1 MRNTILIIFFFT
13 IRLSSQPVF
22 EPVESGVYDF
32 LERQT
37 VRGVINF
44 NPEIKPV
51 LKSEIASKLIE
62 LDGRRN
68 QLTGI
73 DRELLKYYLV
83 DYIHEVKL
91 LLKASVYDEE
101 AKFLITDSGKRVRL
115 FEYSGKDFSL
125 FADPMLSVSYGKNYD
140 ENIFI
145 RRNGL
150 RAFGYIGKDWGYEFR
165 FFDNEET
172 TDLPDYDKYLSPE
185 RGVVIT
191 KKKPDSFEY
200 DDVKASLV
208 YSWGSGSI
216 ALGKDHFNIG
226 SGRTGNIILSDK
238 APSFPFIRLD
248 LKPVEWLRFFYFH
261 GFLVS
266 NVPDSSTLRFN
277 SVTNRTSIADVPK
290 FMAFHLISFY
300 PADYMSISVG
310 ESIVYSEHLQ
320 PVYMIPVMFFRVAD
334 HYLGRSNSSASGNA
348 QMFADFSYMNTML
361 RTRFYSS
368 LFIDELSLNSIF
380 EGGNLSAIGFT
391 AGTEMQDFPLD
402 NSTIT
407 IEYSR
412 INPFVYMNSVDAQ
425 VYSNENYKAG
435 HWMESNGDIFSFRY
449 RQQILRSLYFDG
461 GIWYM
466 RKGKRELP
474 DEQYTSPYPPFLYGG
489 QRNEA
494 NVNFSINYNPFH
506 PVHVTLKYNYR
517 DIRDEDVTRTPEKF
531 QGHFNDFLISL
542 SYGF

>member
-1 MRNTILIIFFFT
+1 MRKIILIILLFT
-13 IRLSSQPVF
+13 IKVSPQSVF

-32 LERQT
+32 LERQS

-44 NPEIKPV
+44 NTEIKPV

-91 LLKASVYDEE
+91 LLKASEYDEE
-101 AKFLITDSGKRVRL
+101 AKFLVTGAGKRIRM
-115 FEYSGKDFSL
+115 FEYSGKNFSL
-125 FADPMLSVSYGKNYD
+125 FADPMLSVSYGSNYD

-150 RAFGYIGKDWGYEFR
+150 RAFGYAGNDWGYEFR

-185 RGVVIT
+185 RGIVIT

-200 DDVKASLV
+200 DEVNASVV
-208 YSWGSGSI
+208 YSWSNGSI
-216 ALGKDHFNIG
+216 ALGKDHFKIG

-248 LKPVEWLRFFYFH
+248 VKPAYWIRFFYFH

-277 SVTNRTSIADVPK
+277 SVSNRTSIADVPK

-300 PADYMSISVG
+300 PSDYLDRKSV
-310 ESIVYSEHLQ
+310 V
-320 PVYMIPVMFFRVAD
+320 
-334 HYLGRSNSSASGNA
+334 
-348 QMFADFSYMNTML
+348 
-361 RTRFYSS
+361 
-368 LFIDELSLNSIF
+368 
-380 EGGNLSAIGFT
+380 
-391 AGTEMQDFPLD
+391 
-402 NSTIT
+402 
-407 IEYSR
+407 
-412 INPFVYMNSVDAQ
+412 
-425 VYSNENYKAG
+425 
-435 HWMESNGDIFSFRY
+435 
-449 RQQILRSLYFDG
+449 
-461 GIWYM
+461 
-466 RKGKRELP
+466 
-474 DEQYTSPYPPFLYGG
+474 
-489 QRNEA
+489 
-494 NVNFSINYNPFH
+494 
-506 PVHVTLKYNYR
+506 
-517 DIRDEDVTRTPEKF
+517 
-531 QGHFNDFLISL
+531 
-542 SYGF
+542 

>member
-1 MRNTILIIFFFT
+1 MKKLILIILLFT
-13 IRLSSQPVF
+13 IKGIPQSVF

-32 LERQT
+32 LERQS

-44 NPEIKPV
+44 NTEIKPV
-51 LKSEIASKLIE
+51 LKSEIAVKLIE

-68 QLTGI
+68 QLTDI
-73 DRELLKYYLV
+73 DRELLKFYLV
-83 DYIHEVKL
+83 DYFHEVKL
-91 LLKASVYDEE
+91 LLKASEYDEE
-101 AKFLITDSGKRVRL
+101 AKFLITGAEKRIRM
-115 FEYSGKDFSL
+115 FEYSGKNFSL
-125 FADPMLSVSYGKNYD
+125 FADPMLSVSYGSNYD

-150 RAFGYIGKDWGYEFR
+150 RAFGYAGKNWGYEIR

-172 TDLPDYDKYLSPE
+172 TDVPDYDKYLSPE

-200 DDVKASLV
+200 DEVNASVV
-208 YSWGSGSI
+208 YSWSNGSI
-216 ALGKDHFNIG
+216 ALGKDHFKAG

-248 LKPVEWLRFFYFH
+248 LKPAYWIRFFYFH

-266 NVPDSSTLRFN
+266 LVPDSSTLRFN

-290 FMAFHLISFY
+290 YMAFHLISFY
-300 PADYMSISVG
+300 PSDYLSISIG
-310 ESIVYSEHLQ
+310 ESIVYSEYIQ
-320 PVYMIPVMFFRVAD
+320 PVYFIPVMFFRVAD

-348 QMFADFSYMNTML
+348 QMFADISYKNTVL
-361 RTRFYSS
+361 RSRFYTS

-380 EGGNLSAIGFT
+380 KGGNLAATGVT
-391 AGTEMQDFPLD
+391 AGLEIQDFPIN
-402 NSTIT
+402 NSTLT
-407 IEYSR
+407 MEYSR
-412 INPFVYMNSVDAQ
+412 VNPFVYMNSVDAQ

-435 HWMESNGDIFSFRY
+435 HWMESNGDIISLRY
-449 RQQILRSLYFDG
+449 RQQMLRYLSFDG

-466 RKGKRELP
+466 RKGKKELP
-474 DEQYTSPYPPFLYGG
+474 DEQYSSPYPPFLYGG
-489 QRNEA
+489 RRNET
-494 NVNFSINYNPFH
+494 NINFSIVYNPFH
-506 PVHVTLKYNYR
+506 PVYVALNYSYR
-517 DIRDEDVTRTPEKF
+517 NISDEDIIRTPEKF
-531 QGHFNDFLISL
+531 QGRFNDFLISL